1 MLGFGDWVVEGTC
14 KHKFRKHIT
23 FEQNWS
29 EFRGIARLH
38 EGSMMLAKVDFS
50 IGWISL
56 DIKKIVCADD

>member
-38 EGSMMLAKVDFS
+38 EGSMMLAKVDFLY
-50 IGWISL
+50 WM
-56 DIKKIVCADD
+56 DQP